1 MTESTW
7 ECDRVHMYREVSF
20 RWLLMLNLARRFSRS
35 LTHSATCK
43 TTKNPLTQVAMYLSH
58 ATSQQYLVNG
68 GLVDKVTAAPLLL
81 FSWYLLPKMSLFL
94 FEPFLEEKKCVWGGR
109 RRRER
114 GRGGG
119 EGGVGGR
126 GEKTIKIKRRG
137 LVTFGYV
144 QCRQ

>member
-1 MTESTW
+1 M
-7 ECDRVHMYREVSF
+7 
-20 RWLLMLNLARRFSRS
+20 
-35 LTHSATCK
+35 
-43 TTKNPLTQVAMYLSH
+43 
-58 ATSQQYLVNG
+58 
-68 GLVDKVTAAPLLL
+68 DKVTAAPLLL

-119 EGGVGGR
+119 GGGVGGG